1 MVKKKKKRNS
11 TEEAETITSRKPCL
25 EKSGRGC
32 HNAQD
37 NQGLAAFLS
46 GIEQISSDPGNS
58 GAEEEFFSPVLRRLL
73 RTYRKTP
80 KLSYCKKR
88 SASQAPRT

>member
-1 MVKKKKKRNS
+1 MTGVSRTRQNGKKKRKRNS

-58 GAEEEFFSPVLRRLL
+58 GAEEEFFFSCIKKVAEDLSKNSKIIVL
-73 RTYRKTP
+73 
-80 KLSYCKKR
+80 
-88 SASQAPRT
+88 